1 MYRILNVILL
11 AALAATV
18 QAHDLAAHD
27 MGEHSPALQT
37 AGLDLSAT
45 PQMMDNDSLYLLP
58 VPLTDSHGQAMQLGD
73 LSGRNQ
79 IVTLF
84 YGDCQF
90 ACPLAFE
97 SLRRALTAL
106 PSTERSKLG
115 VLAVSLNAGIDTPA
129 KLAELAGHYRLDPAQ
144 YRLAVSD
151 SDDHTRLLAAALG
164 VKYRKLADG
173 SINHS
178 TRFVLLDPHGM
189 PLAHT
194 DQLNIVGDAAF
205 MAALRKAAR

>member
-1 MYRILNVILL
+1 MHRILNVILL
-11 AALAATV
+11 ATLTTAA
-18 QAHDLAAHD
+18 QAQVPTTHD
-27 MGEHSPALQT
+27 MAEHSPALQ
-37 AGLDLSAT
+37 AVGVGQNVA
-45 PQMMDNDSLYLLP
+45 PQIMDDSLYLLP
-58 VPLTDSHGQAMQLGD
+58 VPLTDSHGLAMQLGE
-73 LSGRNQ
+73 LSGRAQ

-84 YGDCQF
+84 YADCQF

-97 SLRRALTAL
+97 SLRRTLATL
-106 PSTERSKLG
+106 PASGRSKLG

-129 KLAELAGHYRLDPAQ
+129 KLAELAGHYHLNPAQ

-164 VKYRKLADG
+164 IKYRKLADG

-178 TRFVLLDPHGM
+178 TRFVLLDGHGV

-194 DQLNIVGDAAF
+194 DQLNIAGDAAF
-205 MAALRKAAR
+205 MAALRTATR